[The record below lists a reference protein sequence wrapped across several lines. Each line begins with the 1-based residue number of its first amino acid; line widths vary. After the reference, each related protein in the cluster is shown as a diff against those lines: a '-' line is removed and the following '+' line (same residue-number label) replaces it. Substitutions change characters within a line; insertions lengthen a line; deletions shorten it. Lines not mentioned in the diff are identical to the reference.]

1 LPLILIVLATSVGIL
16 TTIYA
21 AYYLNRYEQTK
32 QVVTFTILAAA
43 VTIWTF
49 FALLQLTATTYAHSY
64 WAYKMLHFGSF
75 TTAPAVL
82 LYGLSM
88 GDARRWVN
96 WKSAVILVLIVS
108 PVFVLLFTDPVP
120 LLFQNPHLASFGSFS
135 VIEHGNSPLYVS
147 YLTSFYIIATVGL
160 SYIVYQTQSDST
172 LTPSQTIILVPAIF
186 APMLLSVAHTFSLL
200 PFETPGTILTPTS
213 FAVGMAGVGYAAFRY
228 ETFDTKALARSR
240 TIEEMGEGYLL
251 VDTSGEIIDSNQSA
265 HSLLNAQPPI
275 TGRQIAELLPEVGEQ
290 LSRREETAKSFETT
304 VETDTE
310 PRALEI
316 ATSTLVTNAGQTLGT
331 LFVIHDITTRKKA
344 KQRLEE
350 QRNDLDIL
358 NQVLRHDVRNDLQL
372 VTSYGELL
380 TDHVDE
386 EGTGHLDTVR
396 ESADHAVELTK
407 TAREMADVMLS
418 REDTRQQ
425 DQVNLRKTL
434 ERELDKIEA
443 EYPDARVVVEESLP
457 AVQIRANQMLDSV
470 FRNLLSNAIQ
480 HNNKDVPEISVS
492 AAVRDT
498 TVVVRIEDNGPGVPD
513 DQKNEIFGKD
523 EKGLDSSGTGLG
535 LYLVQHLVTQYDG
548 EVWVEDNTPEG
559 AVFVVEL
566 PLTKD

>member
-1 LPLILIVLATSVGIL
+1 
-16 TTIYA
+16 
-21 AYYLNRYEQTK
+21 
-32 QVVTFTILAAA
+32 
-43 VTIWTF
+43 
-49 FALLQLTATTYAHSY
+49 
-64 WAYKMLHFGSF
+64 MLHFGSF

>member
-1 LPLILIVLATSVGIL
+1 
-16 TTIYA
+16 
-21 AYYLNRYEQTK
+21 
-32 QVVTFTILAAA
+32 
-43 VTIWTF
+43 
-49 FALLQLTATTYAHSY
+49 
-64 WAYKMLHFGSF
+64 MLHFGSF
-75 TTAPAVL
+75 TTAPAVF

-88 GDARRWVN
+88 GEARKWVN
-96 WKSAVILVLIVS
+96 WKVVAALALLVS

-120 LLFQNPHLASFGSFS
+120 LLFQNPRLTPFGAFS
-135 VIEHGNSPLYVS
+135 VIEHSNSPLYVS
-147 YLTSFYIIATVGL
+147 YLTVFYIIATVGL
-160 SYIVYQTQSDST
+160 SYIVYQTWSDST
-172 LTPSQTIILVPAIF
+172 LSPGQTAVLVPAIF
-186 APMLLSVAHTFSLL
+186 APMLLSVAQTFSLL
-200 PFETPGTILTPTS
+200 PFATPGTILTPTS
-213 FAVGMAGVGYAAFRY
+213 FSVGMAGVGYAAFRY

-240 TIEEMGEGYLL
+240 TIEKMSEGYVLA
-251 VDTSGEIIDSNQSA
+251 DTGGEIIDSNLSA
-265 HSLLNAQPPI
+265 HTLLDAQPPL
-275 TGRQIAELLPEVGEQ
+275 TGSQIAELLPEVDEMM
-290 LSRREETAKSFETT
+290 SRGEETSKSFETT
-304 VETDTE
+304 VETEKEIRTLD
-310 PRALEI
+310 I
-316 ATSTLVTNAGQTLGT
+316 ATSTLVTDAGQTLGT

-350 QRNDLDIL
+350 QRNDLDVL
-358 NQVLRHDVRNDLQL
+358 NQVLRHDIRNDLQL

-386 EGTGHLDTVR
+386 EGRGHLDTVR

-418 REDTRQQ
+418 REDARQQ
-425 DQVNLRKTL
+425 DQVNLRQTL
-434 ERELDKIEA
+434 ERELDRIEA
-443 EYPDARVVVEESLP
+443 EYPDAHVTVEESLP

-480 HNNKDVPEISVS
+480 HNNKDIPEISVS
-492 AAVRDT
+492 ATVCDT

-513 DQKNEIFGKD
+513 DQKEEIFGKD

-566 PLTKD
+566 PLTKRS